1 MKQVTET
8 LARFEQKETF
18 LKNNFEVAL
27 KDKLVL
33 EFVNQLNCPHE
44 ILRKYTSLLEES
56 AVEFSHCKDCPGLMA
71 CQNKMTGYAYL
82 PQIYSDHLEF
92 HYQSCRYQRM
102 KQKED
107 IYKKYMLLSHESP
120 SITEARMDLVY
131 LEQKERL
138 PIVQKLD
145 DFIEHYQQ
153 NPHQKGLYL
162 HGSFGCG
169 KTYMIT
175 AMFHTMALRKVRSMI
190 VFWPECLRELKSSFQ
205 DDFKAKYERIKRM
218 PLLLIDDIGAEN
230 TTAWGRDEILGP
242 LLQYRMNEQLPTFFT
257 SNLDLKSLEQHFSV
271 TKEQVDIM
279 KARRIMERI
288 VHMCDVQCLISKD
301 LRQ

>member
-1 MKQVTET
+1 MKSVTET
-8 LARFEQKETF
+8 LIRFEQQETM
-18 LKNNFEVAL
+18 LKNDFEKAL
-27 KDKLVL
+27 QDKTVSELID
-33 EFVNQLNCPHE
+33 QLNCPKE
-44 ILRKYTSLLEES
+44 VLRKYTSLLEES
-56 AVEFSHCKDCPGLMA
+56 AIEFSHCKACPGLVA
-71 CQNKMTGYAYL
+71 CQNKMAGYAYL
-82 PQIYSDHLEF
+82 PQVYPDHLEF
-92 HYQSCRYQRM
+92 HYQSCRYQQA

-107 IYKKYMLLSHESP
+107 IYKKYMLLLHESP
-120 SITEARMDLVY
+120 SIKEARMDLVY
-131 LEQKERL
+131 LNQKERL

-145 DFIEHYQQ
+145 DFIEHYSQ
-153 NPHQKGLYL
+153 NPNQKGLYL
-162 HGSFGCG
+162 HGSFGSG

-190 VFWPECLRELKSSFQ
+190 VFWPECLRDLKSSFQ
-205 DDFKAKYERIKRM
+205 DDFKPKYERIKKI

-279 KARRIMERI
+279 KAKRIMERI